1 MAITSYA
8 ELQSSVAG
16 WLNRTDLSAVIPDF
30 ISLAE
35 AQFNRVMRA
44 REMQGQST
52 ADITTAFFALPAD
65 FAELKSMRLTDPLGA
80 SWELIQATPEQLS
93 EGMADSPVASV
104 PQFFSILGEQFQI
117 YPPPNGSYTANL
129 IYVRRLVPLSTS
141 APTNWLLET
150 APDIYLYGALVQAAQ
165 YLRDAEGLATWKT
178 LLEQS
183 IEELRVGD
191 KPVIGPLRTDFPM
204 LGIDRRYS
212 IYTDH

>member
-30 ISLAE
+30 IALAE

-80 SWELIQATPEQLS
+80 
-93 EGMADSPVASV
+93 DSPVASV

-129 IYVRRLVPLSTS
+129 IYVRKLVPLSTS

-191 KPVIGPLRTDFPM
+191 KPVIGPLRTDFPR